1 MKASIEAK
9 TDGGRDGARERLIEA
24 AARHFAEYG
33 FEGANQRAI
42 QRDADV
48 NSAAVHYYFGSKEA
62 LYRKVIETHLAGIQT
77 ERLRRIEAIPKGIL
91 GSDRLKALV
100 SAYIGPHMEL
110 ALGEAGRPYGRIL
123 ARTLIELP
131 KQVDKVFEDVVSPIR
146 QIFVDE
152 LRGIYPDASLRT
164 ISKILTMTVILMADV
179 PYSTTWVALT
189 GEHQTKDDPKEWIE
203 TVQTFVCAGIEAH
216 CRSLDIVSSNE
227 PTYPG

>member
-1 MKASIEAK
+1 MNASLKAK
-9 TDGGRDGARERLIEA
+9 TNGRRGGARERLIEA

-62 LYRKVIETHLAGIQT
+62 LYRKVIETHLAGIQI
-77 ERLRRIEAIPKGIL
+77 ERLRLIEAIPKGTL

-110 ALGEAGRPYGRIL
+110 AFSEAGQPYCRIL
-123 ARTLIELP
+123 ARTLIELQKP
-131 KQVDKVFEDVVSPIR
+131 INDVFEEIVSPVR

-152 LRGIYPDASLRT
+152 LRGIYPAASLRT
-164 ISKILTMTVILMADV
+164 ISKILTMTIILMADA
-179 PYSTTWVALT
+179 PYNANWLVLP
-189 GEHQTKDDPKEWIE
+189 GEHPSKDGPKEWIE
-203 TVQTFVCAGIEAH
+203 TVQTFICAGIEAH
-216 CRSLDIVSSNE
+216 CRSSEIVSSNE
-227 PTYPG
+227 ATDRG